1 MTFQYIFINWCA
13 WLSCRLKYS
22 LVLPKV
28 ISKSI
33 VKWLLACLCVE
44 MIKFIPEFIYRHTY
58 AIITIGVI
66 LVWKILIWSV
76 VPHQLNLF
84 KSPWLEL
91 YTIYVAT
98 SISMQ
103 KTKSMVYLNLSNS
116 FDPPTIEYGNI
127 IFTHTMQVCC
137 SLSAWNHL
145 LQVLAISPPCFHKEC
160 IMRRYYYPEYFSKL
174 NENTSP

>member
-1 MTFQYIFINWCA
+1 MI
-13 WLSCRLKYS
+13 
-22 LVLPKV
+22 
-28 ISKSI
+28 
-33 VKWLLACLCVE
+33 ACLCVE
-44 MIKFIPEFIYRHTY
+44 MIKIILEFIYRFTY

-66 LVWKILIWSV
+66 LIWKILTWSV

-116 FDPPTIEYGNI
+116 FDLPTIEYGNI
-127 IFTHTMQVCC
+127 IFTHTMRVCC
-137 SLSAWNHL
+137 SLSVWNHV